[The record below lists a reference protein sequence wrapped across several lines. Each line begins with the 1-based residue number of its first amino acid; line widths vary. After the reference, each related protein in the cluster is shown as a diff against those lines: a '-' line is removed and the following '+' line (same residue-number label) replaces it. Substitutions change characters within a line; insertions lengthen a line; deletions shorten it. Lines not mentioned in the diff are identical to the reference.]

1 MFSNINRIANIGVTE
16 GSKTQI
22 MIFFLTASSFSFFLL
37 LKNFFDLTNDH
48 MRFQI
53 LKRPVNP
60 LYSELKQI
68 NVING
73 AFVYTAG
80 YHLKTNKRITI
91 HKNAN
96 FREFL

>member
-1 MFSNINRIANIGVTE
+1 MNRGVTE

-80 YHLKTNKRITI
+80 YHLKTSKRITMRTLE
-91 HKNAN
+91 N
-96 FREFL
+96 FYKII